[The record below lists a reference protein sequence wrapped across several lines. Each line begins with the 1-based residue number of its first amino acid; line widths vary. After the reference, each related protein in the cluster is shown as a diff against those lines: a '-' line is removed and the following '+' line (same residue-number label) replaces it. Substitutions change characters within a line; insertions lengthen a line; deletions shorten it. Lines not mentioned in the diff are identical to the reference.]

1 MHFGVFVII
10 AFTAIYRDWVP
21 FIVVAAAIAVHH
33 VLFCYL
39 QHHGY
44 GVWGFREM
52 DDHWL
57 KVVLHAS
64 YVIAETIFF
73 LIFTRSV
80 RKDVAI
86 GDMKSRY
93 VMWLNLAKQLTINC
107 HEHLKKWKA

>member
-44 GVWGFREM
+44 GVWVFREM

-57 KVVLHAS
+57 KWCCMRL
-64 YVIAETIFF
+64 
-73 LIFTRSV
+73 
-80 RKDVAI
+80 
-86 GDMKSRY
+86 M
-93 VMWLNLAKQLTINC
+93 
-107 HEHLKKWKA
+107 